1 MFKKTLILLSLGL
14 FFVSCGEDV
23 TYRQKY
29 IELLES
35 HLVKLGEA
43 SSDDNLEEQIIIS
56 EDEVRLQAE
65 KFYIFLCGDL
75 NRLLDVRLVERAPNN
90 WYILYNVKS
99 SEIDDIGFEIEKSF
113 TISAIAMNGK
123 IDFEESSLKLDLCE

>member
-56 EDEVRLQAE
+56 EDEVRRQAE

>member
-1 MFKKTLILLSLGL
+1 MFKKILILLSLGL

-56 EDEVRLQAE
+56 EDEVRRQAE

>member
-56 EDEVRLQAE
+56 EDEVRRQAE

-90 WYILYNVKS
+90 WYILYNIKS